1 MGLPGRTL
9 LERYARWVVAGFL
22 IAIPFL
28 IYTAFGAVQNKTN
41 KVGDWL
47 PETYA
52 ETDEL
57 KWFRKQFVGDQF
69 VVVSWEG
76 CRLGDNPNLEN
87 PEPDDPRIEQLARLL
102 VPTNADTQDRIG
114 DGTLQNSAQPIDTS
128 ASAENSYFKSVT
140 TARRLLNRLTSG
152 NTNLRYDAAV
162 NRLKGALIGPDSHQT
177 CLVVTLSDAA
187 IDKFRQAIGRG
198 SEGWLRFRH
207 TEGELFK
214 ALRKCGIPPDEVHLG
229 GPPVDS
235 VAIDEEGERTLY
247 RLASLAALVGM
258 LLAWWSLR
266 SFRLTLIVFACG
278 VMSAVAS
285 LSAVWLTGGTTDAFL
300 LSMPSLVYVL
310 AVSGAVHLIKY
321 YRDSV
326 AEDGLEGAP
335 AQAIILGWKPTLLC
349 SVTTAIGL
357 LALCTSDLTP
367 IRKFGMYSSFGV
379 MLMLVTLFVFL
390 PAALYVWPIKRPRKF
405 AGLDLD
411 HGVINKKWKLIS
423 LDEFWQRFGRWVI
436 QRYVSISIACTTLIV
451 VVGVGVTQVRTNI
464 DLMKLFDGNAR
475 IRQDYQ
481 WLESNVG
488 RLVPMEVV
496 LKFDQNTLRREDG
509 TPLDQS
515 RLTLLERIETV
526 AAVRNAIDQTFGP
539 RGKDVTGRSISPVTF
554 VPPLPGDRGDARS
567 RMRRSAVNSTLR
579 KSYRSLSDS
588 GYLTVDKQDGSE
600 LWRISVRV
608 AAFKD
613 VDYGEFAD
621 QIRGLVNPLIEQRN
635 AALINALYDDADA
648 DDSRPSPPALSAVYT
663 GVIPIVYK
671 AQRALLDSLMEST
684 FWSFTTIT
692 PLLMF
697 VSRGVWSGAVAMLP
711 NCLPV
716 LVVFGGMGWLGVP
729 VTIGSMMSASIALGV
744 AVDDT
749 IHYLMWFRFGLDKTG
764 DRRAASLTAYRRCA
778 TPTLQAA
785 MISGLGLSV
794 FAFSTFAPTKHF
806 GLLMLTILIAGV
818 VAELVM
824 IPALL
829 AGPLGR
835 AFQPHNKPLP
845 VAESETP
852 SDKSAPGPTR

>member
-1 MGLPGRTL
+1 MDLPGRTL

-22 IAIPFL
+22 IAIPFM
-28 IYTAFGAVQNKTN
+28 IYTAFNAVQNKTN
-41 KVGDWL
+41 KVADWL
-47 PETYA
+47 PETYT
-52 ETDEL
+52 ETDDL
-57 KWFRKQFVGDQF
+57 KWFREQFVGDQF
-69 VVVSWEG
+69 VIVSWEG
-76 CRLGDNPNLEN
+76 CRLGDNPVLDNA
-87 PEPDDPRIEQLARLL
+87 EPDDPRIEQFAQLL
-102 VPTNADTQDRIG
+102 VPERESVDDQFADPENQEP
-114 DGTLQNSAQPIDTS
+114 AQIPLELARDLL
-128 ASAENSYFKSVT
+128 NKNYFKSVT
-140 TARRLLNRLTSG
+140 TGRRLLNRLTSG
-152 NTNLRYDAAV
+152 NTNLPYDAAV
-162 NRLKGALIGPDSHQT
+162 NRLKGSVIGPDSHQT
-177 CLVVTLSDAA
+177 CVVVTLSNTA
-187 IDKFRQAIGRG
+187 IDNFRHAIGRG

-207 TEGELFK
+207 SEGTLFR
-214 ALRKCGIPPDEVHLG
+214 ALRTCGIEPDEVHLG

-247 RLASLAALVGM
+247 RLASLAAMVGM

-266 SFRLTLIVFACG
+266 SVRLTLIVFACG
-278 VMSAVAS
+278 VLSAIAS

-321 YRDSV
+321 YRDAV
-326 AEDGLEGAP
+326 EEEGLAGAP
-335 AQAIILGWKPTLLC
+335 AKAILLGWKPTLLC

-379 MLMLVTLFVFL
+379 MLMLIMLFVFL
-390 PAALYVWPIKRPRKF
+390 PAALYVWPIQRRTQF
-405 AGLDLD
+405 DGLDLD
-411 HGVINKKWKLIS
+411 SQVFKKRWKFIT
-423 LDEFWQRFGRWVI
+423 LDEFWQRFGGWVI
-436 QRYVSISIACTTLIV
+436 QHYAGVTIACTALII
-451 VVGVGVTQVRTNI
+451 VVGVGVTRVRTNI

-475 IRQDYQ
+475 IRLDYQ
-481 WLESNVG
+481 WLEANVG

-496 LKFDQNTLRREDG
+496 LKFDQDTLRRDDG
-509 TPLDQS
+509 TLLDRS
-515 RLTLLERIETV
+515 RYTLLERIETV
-526 AAVRNAIDQTFGP
+526 AAVQHALERTFGP
-539 RGKDVTGRSISPVTF
+539 TGKDVTGRSISPVTF
-554 VPPLPGDRGDARS
+554 IPPIPANRKDARTKA
-567 RMRRSAVNSTLR
+567 RRSAMNSRLR
-579 KSYRSLSDS
+579 SNYRSLSDS
-588 GYLTVDKQDGSE
+588 GYLTIDKKDGSE

-613 VDYGEFAD
+613 VDYGKFAD
-621 QIRGLVNPLIEQRN
+621 QIRDVVNPMIEQRN
-635 AALINALYDDADA
+635 EEWGNRIYLAS
-648 DDSRPSPPALSAVYT
+648 DSSSASQPHPPALSAVFT

-671 AQRALLDSLMEST
+671 AQRALLDSLTQST

-697 VSRGVWSGAVAMLP
+697 VSRGIWSGLVAMLP

-749 IHYLMWFRFGLDKTG
+749 IHFLMWYRVELEKTG
-764 DRRAASLTAYRRCA
+764 DRCASSLAAYRRCA

-806 GLLMLTILIAGV
+806 GLLMLTILITGV
-818 VAELVM
+818 IAELIM

-835 AFQPHNKPLP
+835 AFQPRRKPGS
-845 VAESETP
+845 V
-852 SDKSAPGPTR
+852 G

>member
-1 MGLPGRTL
+1 VDLPGKIL

-22 IAIPFL
+22 IAIPFML
-28 IYTAFGAVQNKTN
+28 YTAFNAVQNKTN
-41 KVGDWL
+41 KVADWL
-47 PETYA
+47 PETYT
-52 ETDEL
+52 ETDDL
-57 KWFRKQFVGDQF
+57 KWFREQFVGDQF
-69 VVVSWEG
+69 VMVSWEG
-76 CRLGDNPNLEN
+76 CRLGDNPDFEN
-87 PEPDDPRIEQLARLL
+87 AEPDDPRIEQLARLL
-102 VPTNADTQDRIG
+102 APESESLDGQFAD
-114 DGTLQNSAQPIDTS
+114 P
-128 ASAENSYFKSVT
+128 ENSEPAQIPFELARDLFNDDYFKSVT
-140 TARRLLNRLTSG
+140 TGRRLLNRLTSG
-152 NTNLRYDAAV
+152 STNLRYEAAV
-162 NRLKGALIGPDSHQT
+162 NRLKGSVIGPDGRQT
-177 CLVVTLSDAA
+177 CVVVTLSNTA
-187 IDKFRQAIGRG
+187 IANFRQVIGRG
-198 SEGWLRFRH
+198 SAGWLRFRH
-207 TEGELFK
+207 TEGTLFK
-214 ALRKCGIPPDEVHLG
+214 ALRACGIEPDDVHLG

-266 SFRLTLIVFACG
+266 SIRLTLIVFACG
-278 VMSAVAS
+278 VLSAIAS

-321 YRDSV
+321 YRDTV
-326 AEDGLEGAP
+326 REDGLAGAP
-335 AQAIILGWKPTLLC
+335 VKAILLGWKPTLLC

-379 MLMLVTLFVFL
+379 MLMLVMLFVFL
-390 PAALYVWPIKRPRKF
+390 PAALYVWPIQRRTQFDGLNLDSRVFKR
-405 AGLDLD
+405 
-411 HGVINKKWKLIS
+411 KWKFIS
-423 LDEFWQRFGRWVI
+423 LDEFWQRFGGWVI
-436 QRYVSISIACTTLIV
+436 RHDVWVTIACTALIIV
-451 VVGVGVTQVRTNI
+451 VGIGVTRVRTNI

-475 IRQDYQ
+475 IRMDYQ

-496 LKFDQNTLRREDG
+496 LKFDQNTLRRDDG
-509 TPLDQS
+509 TSLD
-515 RLTLLERIETV
+515 RNRYTLLERVENV
-526 AAVRNAIDQTFGP
+526 AAVQLALDTTFGP
-539 RGKDVTGRSISPVTF
+539 TGKDVTGRSISSVTF
-554 VPPLPGDRGDARS
+554 VPPIPANRKDVRS
-567 RMRRSAVNSTLR
+567 KARRSAMNSKLR
-579 KSYRSLSDS
+579 SNYQSLSDS
-588 GYLTVDKQDGSE
+588 GYLTIDKKDGSE

-621 QIRGLVNPLIEQRN
+621 QIRDVVNPMIEQRN
-635 AALINALYDDADA
+635 EQWINKFNLAS
-648 DDSRPSPPALSAVYT
+648 DSPNANQPNTPALSAVYT

-671 AQRALLDSLMEST
+671 AQRALLDSLMQST

-692 PLLMF
+692 PLLML
-697 VSRGVWSGAVAMLP
+697 VSRGVWSGLVAMLP

-749 IHYLMWFRFGLDKTG
+749 IHYLMWYRFELDKTG
-764 DRRAASLTAYRRCA
+764 DRRASSLAAYRRCA

-818 VAELVM
+818 IAELIM

-835 AFQPHNKPLP
+835 AFQPRRRAG
-845 VAESETP
+845 AEQ
-852 SDKSAPGPTR
+852 